1 MKFPEFKLIN
11 LLCYCASLALGLLIG
26 YLDFFTT
33 EVQGAVLLLLVATA
47 MLGYTHPDGAWRWA
61 TLTAFGIPLIHLLAL
76 HLGVR
81 PAYPVNSQL
90 GVILLPQIPAFIG
103 VYSGV
108 ALRWVL
114 SKS

>member
-1 MKFPEFKLIN
+1 MKFPEFKLISFV
-11 LLCYCASLALGLLIG
+11 CYCASLALGLLIG

-47 MLGYTHPDGAWRWA
+47 LLGYTNPEGAWRWA

-81 PAYPVNSQL
+81 PAYPVSSQL
-90 GVILLPQIPAFIG
+90 SVVLLPQIPAFIG

-108 ALRWVL
+108 VLRWVL
-114 SKS
+114 SKY

>member
-11 LLCYCASLALGLLIG
+11 FLCYCAAIALGLLIG

-47 MLGYTHPDGAWRWA
+47 VLGYVHPDGAWQLA
-61 TLTAFGIPLIHLLAL
+61 TITAFGIPLIHLLAL
-76 HLGVR
+76 YVGVR
-81 PAYPVNSQL
+81 PAYPVSSQL
-90 GVILLPQIPAFIG
+90 SVVLLPQIPAFIG

-108 ALRWVL
+108 VLRWIL
-114 SKS
+114 SKY